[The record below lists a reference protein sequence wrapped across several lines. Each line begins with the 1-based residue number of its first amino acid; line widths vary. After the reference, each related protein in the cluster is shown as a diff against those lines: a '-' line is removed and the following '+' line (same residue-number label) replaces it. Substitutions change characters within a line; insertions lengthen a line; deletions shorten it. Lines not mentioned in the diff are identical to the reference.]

1 MKKFLGI
8 FVLAVVLDQFT
19 KFLAAQQGW
28 VTANLGISFGLLEQT
43 GSWFI
48 PLVSLVVLG
57 VFIWQFLCIGKQ
69 YMIASAVF
77 LAGAASNILD
87 RLRVG
92 AVQDWLP
99 IPGMALHNNLADWY
113 IALSLLYVLGKEVK
127 KQYA

>member
-1 MKKFLGI
+1 MKKFVGTL
-8 FVLAVVLDQFT
+8 VLALLLDQFT
-19 KFLAAQQGW
+19 KFLAGRQGW
-28 VTANLGISFGLLEQT
+28 VTTNSGISFGLLEQT

-48 PLVSLVVLG
+48 PLASLIILG
-57 VFIWQFLCIGKQ
+57 VFAWQFLCVGKQ
-69 YMIASAVF
+69 YMTASAVF
-77 LAGAASNILD
+77 LAGAASNMLD